1 MTSEPEHR
9 SWDERA
15 GRSTQQIT
23 SMAMLAKG
31 MAQRDAALPH
41 AVGAAA

>member
-9 SWDERA
+9 SWDERGGA
-15 GRSTQQIT
+15 LNKIT
-23 SMAMLAKG
+23 KHGMAKE
-31 MAQRDAALPH
+31 MAQRDVALPH

>member
-9 SWDERA
+9 SWDVGA
-15 GRSTQQIT
+15 GRSTHQNYKHG
-23 SMAMLAKG
+23 MANN

-41 AVGAAA
+41 AVAEVA